1 MNFSHVNTLCN
12 YLDLVRDFILEEG
25 ERERESICE
34 RGTSKSFYQLIVT
47 ERTLPV
53 KFTFIT
59 LSSCLPLY

>member
-25 ERERESICE
+25 ERERERESICE

-47 ERTLPV
+47 ERTLPL
-53 KFTFIT
+53 K
-59 LSSCLPLY
+59 